1 MEVTGSL
8 FLSLNFENEVPNRIM
23 LVPADKIV
31 KGRDGREWKNP
42 NPKQTALNSMARL
55 PLLPIDENHSTD
67 LAAPKGGA
75 SPAFGWM
82 KNLCAD
88 ESGAVYADV
97 EWTERG
103 REAIAKKE
111 YRFISPVFLYNE
123 KSEINC
129 ILRAALTN
137 SPNVNLPALNSER
150 LENNFEEKTM
160 NKELLAAL
168 GLPGT
173 ATEADALAAAKAL
186 NASKP
191 KTDVQT
197 DKSAVDLAAYA
208 PRADLNA
215 MTERATTAEKQ
226 LAELNAA
233 RIKQEAET
241 AVEEAIKARKIA
253 PASKAEYLALC
264 STKEGIET
272 FKKIVAATPAI
283 IGDET
288 QAPEG
293 TPPAGESGVA
303 LNAEE
308 TAVAKAMGYTVEE
321 YQKIKE
327 GGKK

>member
-1 MEVTGSL
+1 METGSL
-8 FLSLNFENEVPNRIM
+8 FLSLNFEGGVPSRIM
-23 LVPADKIV
+23 LVPADRIV

-42 NPKQTALNSMARL
+42 SPKQTALNSITRL
-55 PLLPIDENHSTD
+55 PLLPVDENHSTD
-67 LAAPKGGA
+67 LSAPKGGA

-88 ESGAVYADV
+88 ESGAVWADV

-103 REAIAKKE
+103 RDAVSKKE
-111 YRFISPVFLYNE
+111 YRFISPVFAFNKE
-123 KSEINC
+123 GEINC

-137 SPNVNLPALNSER
+137 SPNLNLPALNSER
-150 LENNFEEKTM
+150 LENNFEERKFM

-168 GLPGT
+168 GLPET

-197 DKSAVDLAAYA
+197 DKSPVDLTAYA

-215 MTERATTAEKQ
+215 MEARASAAEKQ

-233 RIKQEAET
+233 QLKKDAEA
-241 AVEEAIKARKIA
+241 AVDEAIKNCKIA

-264 STKEGIET
+264 ATQDGLSR
-272 FKKIVAATPAI
+272 FKAIMTATPAI
-283 IGDET
+283 IGEGT

-293 TPPAGESGVA
+293 TPPASGSGTA

-321 YQKIKE
+321 YRKIKE
-327 GGKK
+327 AGK